1 MRTEIKEFADY
12 LEKVRESSK
21 NTVLSYTRDLQQLA
35 DFLEDQG
42 IRDVSKITRTSLNS
56 YILYMEGQGKA
67 ATTIS
72 RVTASIKAFFHYE
85 MNRGKVRQNPS
96 DLLKAPRIEKKI
108 PSVLTKEEMERFLKQ
123 PDKDTPKELRDKA
136 MLELLY
142 ATGIRVSELIGLKLE
157 DVNLQVGFITCRESQ
172 KERVIPFG
180 REAGRAL
187 QNYLE
192 HAREKL
198 VPKENSLWLFT
209 NCNGKPMSRQG
220 FWKLVKQYGDRAGIH
235 TDITPH
241 TLRHSFA
248 VHLIREGADLQAVN
262 AMLGN
267 TDPAAVQR
275 YCQVSGRISV

>member
-85 MNRGKVRQNPS
+85 MNKGKVRQNPS

-262 AMLGN
+262 DMLGN